1 MKVKDLK
8 TDLDLIIA
16 LENIDVIVED
26 YDDWQR
32 VKDLANDFSCSQGFY
47 SRLLRDMLEFEE
59 NYELTYP
66 ITI

>member
-1 MKVKDLK
+1 MKCKDLK
-8 TDLDLIIA
+8 TELDLILAI
-16 LENIDVIVED
+16 EGDTVVIED

-47 SRLLRDMLEFEE
+47 SRLLRDMLEYEE

-66 ITI
+66 IAI